1 MIGGMQQEFDALAI
15 SLSPPGTTLRPT
27 YSRTQW

>member
-1 MIGGMQQEFDALAI
+1 MIGGMQQEFDALAV
-15 SLSPPGTTLRPT
+15 SLSPPDATLRPT